1 MRRRGFLCVWVAFL
15 YPFVP
20 RSSLTPSSPK
30 ALCSCVL
37 WPCPESEVERA
48 VLKCVPQQLC
58 AHLSLPASLHPP
70 CCRAAAWLRAGA
82 RPSSL
87 CSSSAWGCSIELR

>member
-1 MRRRGFLCVWVAFL
+1 VGRRGFPCVWVAFL

-30 ALCSCVL
+30 ALCSCML
-37 WPCPESEVERA
+37 WPCPESEVGRA

-58 AHLSLPASLHPP
+58 AQLSLPASLHPP
-70 CCRAAAWLRAGA
+70 AAELLLGFVLEPGPAPFAPLLPAGA
-82 RPSSL
+82 
-87 CSSSAWGCSIELR
+87 A